1 MFLLKNIMKYVELKK
16 QISLVTKN
24 LDSVSSLL
32 EDKFSQFKT
41 SNCYKG
47 YSDNYGFVK
56 MDDDV
61 NDIISYVNAN
71 IINKIDT
78 ELNNITNLIN
88 SSNQRLKWHM

>member
-1 MFLLKNIMKYVELKK
+1 MEDKYVLTQKYNKYVELKK

-32 EDKFSQFKT
+32 SNCSSKLP
-41 SNCYKG
+41 NCYKG

-88 SSNQRLKWHM
+88 SSN